1 VRWDDLKTADLNER
15 LRQLV
20 IYIDALHK
28 AGQHDVK
35 VHYELR
41 EAIEEMKKL
50 IKTGVELKW
59 IEMKWVKN
67 ALVAIV
73 GKRNR

>member
-1 VRWDDLKTADLNER
+1 MKTDDLNER

-50 IKTGVELKW
+50 IKTGVELK
-59 IEMKWVKN
+59 
-67 ALVAIV
+67 
-73 GKRNR
+73 